1 MNLKSQLQNSLKNTV
16 IKLWPEVK
24 ERVLA
29 GQLIVEVEYPQ
40 EDRFGDYSTNLAMK
54 LGAILKASPL
64 QLAQKIAESLKM
76 EKYEKIMAITPG
88 FINFYLDKKWLEKQV
103 NPILKEK
110 QRFGQS
116 KLGKNKKIQV
126 EFISANPTGPL
137 TLGNGRGGFSG
148 DTLANILKLAGFR
161 VQREYYIND
170 TGNQVDI
177 LAESV
182 LRRYWQHQGIRMD
195 YPEYCYQG
203 KYIED
208 LAKHLFLPNYKLT
221 NAQKLEAVRDKIKGR
236 ILQKMISQIQKL
248 VKNKLG
254 IKYDRWFSEKSL
266 YQTKQV
272 DKILELLKAK
282 GFVYEKE
289 GATWLKTTEFGD
301 EKDRVLIRENGEP
314 VYFLSDIAYH
324 WNKFVK
330 RQFSKA
336 IDIWGADHH
345 GYVDRM
351 QAAMKILGLEG
362 KLDIIIVQ
370 LVRLMS
376 EGKEIKMSKRL
387 GTFVTLEELVDEV
400 GLDVARFF
408 FLMYDFN
415 THMDFDLDLAK
426 KKSKDNPVY
435 YVQYAHARICSI
447 IKKANELQKAQ
458 KGSKGLK
465 DKTLGKLG
473 SFGKAERA
481 GDSISQSVEYDLI
494 RELIKWPELVEELAQ
509 TYQVQK
515 LPFYAIAL
523 ATKFHDFYTQCRVI
537 DNDVI
542 NEARMNLVKATQI
555 VLQSV
560 LSAIGV
566 SAPIRM

>member
-1 MNLKSQLQNSLKNTV
+1 MNLKNQLQNSLKNTV

-24 ERVLA
+24 ERVLS
-29 GQLIVEVEYPQ
+29 GSLTVEVEYPQ

-64 QLAQKIAESLKM
+64 QLAQKIVESLKM
-76 EKYEKIMAITPG
+76 DKYEKIIGIAPG

-116 KLGKNKKIQV
+116 KLGRNKKIQV

-203 KYIED
+203 KYIKD

-221 NAQKLEAVRDKIKGR
+221 NTQKLEAVRDKIKGR

-254 IKYDRWFSEKSL
+254 IKYDRWFSEESL
-266 YQTKQV
+266 YQAKQV
-272 DKILELLKAK
+272 DKIFELLKAK
-282 GFVYEKE
+282 SFVYEKE
-289 GATWLKTTEFGD
+289 GATWLKTSEFGD
-301 EKDRVLIRENGEP
+301 EKDRVLIKEDGKP
-314 VYFLSDIAYH
+314 VYFLSDITYH

-345 GYVDRM
+345 GYVNRM
-351 QAAMKILGLEG
+351 QAAMKILGLEDR
-362 KLDIIIVQ
+362 LDIIIMQ

-387 GTFVTLEELVDEV
+387 GTFITLEELVDEV

-447 IKKANELQKAQ
+447 MKKANELHKAQ
-458 KGSKGLK
+458 S
-465 DKTLGKLG
+465 LGKLG
-473 SFGKAERA
+473 ISEKK
-481 GDSISQSVEYDLI
+481 DSGISQKVEYDLI
-494 RELIKWPELVEELAQ
+494 RELIKWPELVEGIAQ

-542 NEARMNLVKATQI
+542 NEPRMNLVKATQI

-566 SAPIRM
+566 SAPEKM